1 MARHKAVY
9 AVMAACAVFC
19 GCETIG
25 AFGTGRMTSS
35 DGAYI
40 THAGTLGKKTT
51 PVDVNSA
58 GADEEYEVLE
68 DAGGRAAAPKRRT
81 TAADSWLQENLW

>member
-1 MARHKAVY
+1 MARYKAVY

-35 DGAYI
+35 DVAYI
-40 THAGTLGKKTT
+40 THAGTLGKKTA
-51 PVDVNSA
+51 PVDVYSVD
-58 GADEEYEVLE
+58 ADEAGEVAA
-68 DAGGRAAAPKRRT
+68 DAPGRNAVPKRRAAA
-81 TAADSWLQENLW
+81 ADAWIEENLW